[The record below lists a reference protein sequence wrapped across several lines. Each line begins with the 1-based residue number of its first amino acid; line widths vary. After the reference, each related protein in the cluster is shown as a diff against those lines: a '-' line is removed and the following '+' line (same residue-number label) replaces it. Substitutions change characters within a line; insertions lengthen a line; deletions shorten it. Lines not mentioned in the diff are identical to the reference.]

1 MATSR
6 IARFITEVAPPQ
18 YVSVMRSRASKMLDT
33 INEEDRDVGNDIVA
47 SSPKSPSSLSP
58 SSSSASAAATS
69 ITSTVAAAAAV
80 GARRSRYL
88 FKEVQ
93 TSFSVFE
100 S

>member
-18 YVSVMRSRASKMLDT
+18 YVSVMRCRASKMLDT
-33 INEEDRDVGNDIVA
+33 INEEDRDVGNDIAA
-47 SSPKSPSSLSP
+47 STPKSPSSLSP
-58 SSSSASAAATS
+58 SLSSASATATS
-69 ITSTVAAAAAV
+69 ITSTVAAAAV